1 MLKGMNMDA
10 TQLLAQLTAKTH
22 ENMSLRAKIKALEH
36 KLETAHRTLA
46 SVTSE
51 RDTYAEGLHQLK
63 AEMFQARM
71 IPYAQKAQETRQ

>member
-1 MLKGMNMDA
+1 MDA

-22 ENMSLRAKIKALEH
+22 ETMSLRAKIKALEH
-36 KLETAHRTLA
+36 KLSNCHRTLA

-63 AEMFQARM
+63 AEMFEARM
-71 IPYAQKAQETRQ
+71 LPYALKADDQQPSTH